1 MAFVLTLIGVA
12 LDRLVEKLSAW
23 RDPAWFDLYFRLL
36 RERLAGIALLNG
48 TMGALVTV
56 LIPVIALW
64 LVYGLLAAV
73 AAPLGLLAALALL
86 VLSLGPRELNSE
98 VEAYA
103 AAVHQEQEA
112 DAEAIAARILG
123 HTPPPQPAH
132 RHQAVAEA
140 VLVQA
145 NARLFGVL
153 FWFAVLGPAGAVLF
167 RVSALFRT
175 VAVREYGA
183 GSEVTDAAQRLY
195 GVLAW
200 APARLLAASYAL
212 AGSFEEAMADWRG
225 YYDACAER
233 FFDINDDILL
243 CAGRGAARLNND
255 EDAGLAATGVVL
267 NLVWRALIVWLVVL
281 GVLTLGGL
289 LF

>member
-1 MAFVLTLIGVA
+1 MAFVLILIGVA
-12 LDRLVEKLSAW
+12 LDRLVEKLGTW
-23 RDPAWFDLYFRLL
+23 RDPAWFDLYYRIL
-36 RERLAGIALLNG
+36 RERLTGIALLNG
-48 TMGALVTV
+48 TLGALVAVV
-56 LIPVIALW
+56 LPVAAVW
-64 LVYGLLAAV
+64 LIYGLLATLAT
-73 AAPLGLLAALALL
+73 PLGLLAALAIL
-86 VLSLGPRELNSE
+86 VFSLGPYELNTE

-103 AAVHQEQEA
+103 AAIHQKQEA
-112 DAEAIAARILG
+112 DAERIAARILG
-123 HTPPPQPAH
+123 REPPPQAAH

-153 FWFAVLGPAGAVLF
+153 FWFAVLGPAGAALF

-183 GSEVTDAAQRLY
+183 AADVTDAAQRLY
-195 GVLAW
+195 GLLAW

-212 AGSFEEAMADWRG
+212 AGSFEEAMADWRA
-225 YYDACAER
+225 YYESCAER

-243 CAGRGAARLNND
+243 CAGRGAARLNDD

-267 NLVWRALIVWLVVL
+267 NLVWRALIVWLVAL